1 MLWDLPAA
9 AEEVFVLETGV
20 CPMISDADSANMQ
33 IMPKEMTN
41 FFMIVVFIVLNIA
54 DKDKKSGNMFKPY
67 RTITS
72 FFFKVLFSP

>member
-20 CPMISDADSANMQ
+20 CPMISDADSAIMQ

-41 FFMIVVFIVLNIA
+41 FFMIVDFIVLNIA
-54 DKDKKSGNMFKPY
+54 D
-67 RTITS
+67 
-72 FFFKVLFSP
+72 